1 MGRGPHEGRE
11 RNLGPNVRVV
21 FAADMLREVR
31 RRMALEK
38 PRQTLSAVVRRLVDL
53 GMRLDDPRPVVPVRK
68 AARQTY
74 VRFDPEVADR
84 LRALAEQEDRDI
96 PAIVR
101 GFVALALRE
110 SPLPLAS

>member
-21 FAADMLREVR
+21 LAAEMMRDIR

-38 PRQTLSAVVRRLVDL
+38 PPLTLSAVVRRLVDV
-53 GMRLDDPRPVVPVRK
+53 GMRVGGPRPVVPVHG
-68 AARQTY
+68 AARRTY
-74 VRFDPEVADR
+74 VRFDPEVAAQ
-84 LRALAEQEDRDI
+84 LRALARREDRDI
-96 PAIVR
+96 PAVVR

-110 SPLPLAS
+110 KLLPLAS